1 MKITKQNSVRAEGYA
16 DENIRMCMQCNGDGL
31 YMRSQHGGI
40 AIETE
45 CVLCGGSG
53 LVTFS
58 TQE

>member
-1 MKITKQNSVRAEGYA
+1 MKITKQNSVYIGVYA
-16 DENIRMCMQCNGDGL
+16 DENIKMCMQCNGDGL
-31 YMRSQHGGI
+31 FMRSQHGGI

-58 TQE
+58 AQE